1 MSGPGAASGGSG
13 NVFLFVV
20 WSAARRFE
28 REIADEVAKRF
39 RVLRDFEVAWPKR
52 HFADNLAAFYGWRS
66 WHVWRNKARKC
77 GTGPFRVIVVEDP
90 SPTWSHERDT
100 SGHELVV
107 DANVYGLKKSF
118 RALTGRSNVVHSSV
132 TPEETAHQL
141 AALDSPRADPI
152 PFRSMVYADDARIHE
167 SRRRVWLSL
176 ALDVLVPLLAAVA
189 SGAAVWADVF
199 AFGTA
204 CLENGLVEMSG
215 LALSAACGALMT
227 ACALCVKSGRGAHAL
242 AAAFFFDMAV
252 READFLLDRA
262 FGACVWPW
270 ALTAV
275 TLTFAAVVVRY
286 AKTVYPGLRAMRRS
300 RRFPLF
306 ACGAALMLFVSQFL
320 GRESVWQALGV
331 ADAAAFGHFVE
342 ESVELFGYALMF
354 VWAAPHAVRTLVRR
368 GREGRPRNMV

>member
-1 MSGPGAASGGSG
+1 MTADAAASGERG

-20 WSAARRFE
+20 WSAARQFE
-28 REIADEVAKRF
+28 REISDEVAKRF
-39 RVLRDFEVAWPKR
+39 KVLRDFEVTWPR
-52 HFADNLAAFYGWRS
+52 SHFVDNLAAFYGWRS

-90 SPTWSHERDT
+90 SPVWIREHDT
-100 SGHELVV
+100 TGHELVV
-107 DANVYGLKKSF
+107 DANVYELKRSF
-118 RALTGRSNVVHSSV
+118 RALTGHSNVVHSSV

-141 AALDSPRADPI
+141 AALDSPRTDPI
-152 PFRSMVYADDARIHE
+152 PFRPMTYADDARIRA
-167 SRRRVWLSL
+167 SRRRVWMSL
-176 ALDVLVPLLAAVA
+176 ALDVLVPLLAAVL
-189 SGAAVWADVF
+189 SGIAVWADVF
-199 AFGTA
+199 VFGTA
-204 CLENGLVEMSG
+204 CSEKGLVEMSG
-215 LALSAACGALMT
+215 LALSAVCGGLMT

-242 AAAFFFDMAV
+242 VAAFFFDMAI
-252 READFLLDRA
+252 READFMLDKA

-275 TLTFAAVVVRY
+275 TLTFAAIVVRY
-286 AKTVYPGLRAMRRS
+286 ARTVYPGLRAMRRS

-320 GRESVWQALGV
+320 GRQSVWLALGV

-354 VWAAPHAVRTLVRR
+354 VWAAPHAARTLMRR
-368 GREGRPRNMV
+368 GRKGKTRNMV